1 MVPLTGDTMTQETAM
16 VDGAPVEVTATPPL
30 TREDRIVM
38 RMAEK
43 QKRKDLQFVISTILD
58 LPMTDKG
65 EFVSV
70 DEAASFSSLAKA
82 NTTVMARIV
91 LNTAHAAV
99 QGDLQATKLL
109 WEYGGM
115 KPVEEKRIEM
125 NLPTFIDDMSDTTDP
140 AETGSFPMERLEP
153 PKEDHEE

>member
-1 MVPLTGDTMTQETAM
+1 MGPSTGDLMPEMAM
-16 VDGAPVEVTATPPL
+16 VDGVQAQVSMPE
-30 TREDRIVM
+30 TREDRIVR
-38 RMAEK
+38 RMSEK
-43 QKRKDLQFVISTILD
+43 QRKKDLQFVIGAVLD
-58 LPMTDKG
+58 LPVSDKG
-65 EFVSV
+65 EFVRI
-70 DEAASFSSLAKA
+70 DEATSFAGLAKA

-91 LNTAHAAV
+91 LNTAHAAI

-140 AETGSFPMERLEP
+140 AETGSFPLERLEP
-153 PKEDHEE
+153 PKEDHDE

>member
-1 MVPLTGDTMTQETAM
+1 MGPSTGDYMPEMAI
-16 VDGAPVEVTATPPL
+16 VDGVQAQVSMPE
-30 TREDRIVM
+30 TREDRIVR
-38 RMAEK
+38 RMSEK
-43 QKRKDLQFVISTILD
+43 QRKKDLQFVIGAVLD
-58 LPMTDKG
+58 LPVSDKG
-65 EFVSV
+65 EFVSI
-70 DEAASFSSLAKA
+70 DEATSFAGLAKA

-91 LNTAHAAV
+91 LNTAHAAI

-140 AETGSFPMERLEP
+140 AEIGTFPMERLEP
-153 PKEDHEE
+153 PKEDHDE

>member
-1 MVPLTGDTMTQETAM
+1 MGPSTGDRMPEMAM
-16 VDGAPVEVTATPPL
+16 VDGVQAQVSMPE
-30 TREDRIVM
+30 TREDRIVR
-38 RMAEK
+38 RMSEK
-43 QKRKDLQFVISTILD
+43 QRKKDLQFVIGAVLD
-58 LPMTDKG
+58 LPVSDKG
-65 EFVSV
+65 EFVSI
-70 DEAASFSSLAKA
+70 DEAAIFASLAKA

-125 NLPTFIDDMSDTTDP
+125 ALPTFIDDMSETSDP
-140 AETGSFPMERLEP
+140 AEIGSFPMERLKP
-153 PKEDHEE
+153 PEEKDDIEGR

>member
-1 MVPLTGDTMTQETAM
+1 MPEMAM
-16 VDGAPVEVTATPPL
+16 VDGSPVTVSASVPE
-30 TREDRIVM
+30 TREDRIVK
-38 RMAEK
+38 RMSDR
-43 QKRKDLQFVISTILD
+43 QRRKDLQYVIKSVMD
-58 LPMTDKG
+58 LPMSDKG
-65 EFVSV
+65 EFVSI
-70 DEAASFSSLAKA
+70 DDATSFTGLAHA

-125 NLPTFIDDMSDTTDP
+125 SLPTFIDDMSSTSDP
-140 AETGSFPMERLEP
+140 ADVGSFPIERLEP
-153 PKEDHEE
+153 PKEDHDEE